1 MSTHV
6 QTNNQW
12 RLAAYSIAAFL
23 FLIVLI
29 ARLAQIQFMH
39 RETLEV
45 AADRQY
51 QCEVKLTPDRGQI
64 LDRKMRPLA
73 LNVPTATVLGYPK
86 KISQPVHVSRT
97 LSSTLGHAP
106 SYYLSRLRDWRD
118 CVTLIRHVPRDEA
131 RKIAQMNLSGI
142 EIQSDYARSYPR
154 GRIASQVVGF
164 TSVDGEG
171 LSGVEYSYE
180 KLLRGKPGRAIL
192 QRTARNTGLAFERPE
207 YPIVDARDGRDVV
220 LTVDCVYQR
229 IVETEL
235 HRTLVEMNA
244 DSGSVVVM
252 NPKSGEILAIAS
264 EPNFDPNNPSI
275 FHPSTQRLRPITDQ
289 FEPGST
295 FKLVLMAAVLNEGL
309 RSVDDTVFCEN
320 GKYEV
325 MGEKLHDTASYGTL
339 SMAEVLIKSSNIGI
353 AKTAETI
360 DNGVIYRYARDFG
373 FGSKTGIE
381 LAGEASGKL
390 KPMDEWS
397 GMTPLAMSI
406 GYEVGVTPLQMCN
419 MFGVVANG
427 GMLQKPTLIQAI
439 RRGDQEQ
446 VLDRSDAFIRYV
458 IDESTADT
466 LQSLMERVVSEGTGR
481 KAFIDGMQVC
491 GKTGTA
497 RMARKGGN
505 GYIPGHYVASFGGFF
520 PREDPKLSI
529 FVSINHPRERYYGGD
544 VAAPCFRRI
553 AERIIAYEGRDYF
566 LETTESEW
574 PKRKSRAVPHFVG
587 FSRDSALKLA
597 SGEGLEVKIEGAGEL
612 ITGQTVAAGTPMN
625 DVDTAVLL
633 MADTF
638 DGEELPDVEGLAL
651 RTALNILA
659 ERGVQAVVD
668 GSGQVIRQQPPPGQS
683 INPGEQ
689 VLLRCESSVDLKK
702 LLVL

>member
-1 MSTHV
+1 M
-6 QTNNQW
+6 NQ
-12 RLAAYSIAAFL
+12 L
-23 FLIVLI
+23 LIGKNDHDGSM
-29 ARLAQIQFMH
+29 F
-39 RETLEV
+39 
-45 AADRQY
+45 
-51 QCEVKLTPDRGQI
+51 
-64 LDRKMRPLA
+64 
-73 LNVPTATVLGYPK
+73 
-86 KISQPVHVSRT
+86 
-97 LSSTLGHAP
+97 
-106 SYYLSRLRDWRD
+106 
-118 CVTLIRHVPRDEA
+118 
-131 RKIAQMNLSGI
+131 
-142 EIQSDYARSYPR
+142 
-154 GRIASQVVGF
+154 RIASDK
-164 TSVDGEG
+164 S
-171 LSGVEYSYE
+171 
-180 KLLRGKPGRAIL
+180 
-192 QRTARNTGLAFERPE
+192 
-207 YPIVDARDGRDVV
+207 
-220 LTVDCVYQR
+220 QR
-229 IVETEL
+229 IL
-235 HRTLVEMNA
+235 
-244 DSGSVVVM
+244 
-252 NPKSGEILAIAS
+252 
-264 EPNFDPNNPSI
+264 
-275 FHPSTQRLRPITDQ
+275 
-289 FEPGST
+289 
-295 FKLVLMAAVLNEGL
+295 
-309 RSVDDTVFCEN
+309 
-320 GKYEV
+320 
-325 MGEKLHDTASYGTL
+325 
-339 SMAEVLIKSSNIGI
+339 
-353 AKTAETI
+353 
-360 DNGVIYRYARDFG
+360 
-373 FGSKTGIE
+373 
-381 LAGEASGKL
+381 
-390 KPMDEWS
+390 
-397 GMTPLAMSI
+397 
-406 GYEVGVTPLQMCN
+406 
-419 MFGVVANG
+419 
-427 GMLQKPTLIQAI
+427 
-439 RRGDQEQ
+439 
-446 VLDRSDAFIRYV
+446 
-458 IDESTADT
+458 
-466 LQSLMERVVSEGTGR
+466 
-481 KAFIDGMQVC
+481 VC